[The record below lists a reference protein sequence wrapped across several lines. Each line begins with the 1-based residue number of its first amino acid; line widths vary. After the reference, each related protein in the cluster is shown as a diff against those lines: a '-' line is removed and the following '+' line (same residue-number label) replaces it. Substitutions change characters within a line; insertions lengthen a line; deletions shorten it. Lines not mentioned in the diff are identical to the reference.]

1 MGMTTLNESAYA
13 KINLTLDVLGIRP
26 DGYHA
31 LKSVMQ
37 TVAFCDDIE
46 IVLGTGKP
54 WYLRCDAEGVPLDKR
69 NLAWKAADVF
79 FAATG
84 IDPNGIEI
92 RIDKK
97 IPSQAGLGGGSSDA
111 AAVFRGLNRHYGMP
125 LTIQELADLSAKV
138 GSDVPFC
145 VLGGTVMVEG
155 RGEFVRKLPDIPCC
169 HIVICKPEFPVS
181 TPELYKKIDGCVIEK
196 RPDND
201 AMEKA
206 ILAGDLAK
214 IAENVHNVFDPIVA
228 LEHPQ
233 IDQIKAI
240 FADCGALAQQMSGS
254 GSATFAIMPDMES
267 AVTAY
272 NRLKEHYPQTFITKS
287 V

>member
-1 MGMTTLNESAYA
+1 MTTLNESAYA

-26 DGYHA
+26 DGYHD

-46 IVLGTGKP
+46 IVIGTGKP
-54 WYLRCDAEGVPLDKR
+54 WCLRCDAEGVPLDKR

-79 FAATG
+79 FEATG
-84 IDPNGIEI
+84 IDPDGIEI
-92 RIDKK
+92 RIDKR

-111 AAVFRGLNRHYGMP
+111 AAVFRSLNRHYGMP
-125 LTIQELADLSAKV
+125 LTIQELAELSAKV

-181 TPELYKKIDGCVIEK
+181 TPELYKKIDGCVIAK
-196 RPDND
+196 HPDND
-201 AMEKA
+201 AMEQA
-206 ILAGDLAK
+206 IFAGDLAK
-214 IAENVHNVFDPIVA
+214 IAENVHNVFDHVVA
-228 LEHPQ
+228 SEHPQ
-233 IDQIKAI
+233 IDEIKSV
-240 FADCGALAQQMSGS
+240 FAECGALAQQMSGS

-267 AVTAY
+267 AVAAY
-272 NRLKEHYPQTFITKS
+272 TRLKEIYPQTFITKS

>member
-1 MGMTTLNESAYA
+1 MTTLNESAYA

-26 DGYHA
+26 DGYHD

-46 IVLGTGKP
+46 IVIGTGKP
-54 WYLRCDAEGVPLDKR
+54 WCLRCDAEGVPLDKR

-79 FAATG
+79 FEATG
-84 IDPNGIEI
+84 IDPDGIEI

-111 AAVFRGLNRHYGMP
+111 AAVFRCLNRHYGMP

-181 TPELYKKIDGCVIEK
+181 TPELYKKIDGCVIAK
-196 RPDND
+196 HPDND

-214 IAENVHNVFDPIVA
+214 IAENVHNVFDPVVA
-228 LEHPQ
+228 SEHPQ
-233 IDQIKAI
+233 IDEIKSV
-240 FADCGALAQQMSGS
+240 FAECGALAQQMSGS

-272 NRLKEHYPQTFITKS
+272 NRLKEIYPQTFITKS